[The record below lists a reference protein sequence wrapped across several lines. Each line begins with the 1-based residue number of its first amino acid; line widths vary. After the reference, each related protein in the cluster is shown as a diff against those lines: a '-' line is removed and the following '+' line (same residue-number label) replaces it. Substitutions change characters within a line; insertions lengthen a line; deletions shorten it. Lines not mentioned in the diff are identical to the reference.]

1 MISAPQPE
9 AVEAGLEVLNN
20 GGNIIDATVCSAL
33 VQTAVDPQMCGI
45 AGFGNVQ
52 IFLPNEGVHT
62 TFDFHG
68 RAPLAVEPT
77 MWEKLI
83 EREADDGWGFIL
95 SGRENEMG
103 YGSISTPRTLATLS
117 TLLNLYGTKSLKE
130 LIQPAIRYCYDG
142 VLIRPHMSSYWN
154 HPASAGRDPHIAMVN
169 KFEETRKIY
178 CNDDGDV
185 KKVGDILKNPDMA
198 RLYEAIGEKG
208 VDYFYK
214 GEVSEKIFLDMEENG
229 GLLAKK
235 DFIECDPEEVP
246 PLWGDYRGYK
256 VATNNPPGGGI
267 MLIEILNI
275 LEEFDLKEMGHNS
288 VEYVKVVSE
297 AMKIATIDKD
307 NKVGDPKFINVPVQ
321 ELISKK
327 YARFKARQI
336 KEGNR
341 AIVERVNQG
350 NSESKCTT
358 QLVLADLDGNC
369 VTMTHTLGQPSGVV
383 TGGLG
388 FMYNGAMTV
397 FDPRPGRAGS
407 LAPGKA
413 RFTALSPTII
423 FKDESPYLILGAPGG
438 TYITMGNLQVILNV
452 LEFGMSAQEA
462 VSAPRFAATSN
473 VIELSNRIFR
483 STEERL
489 KLQNYSV
496 VRNPESYTFAR
507 VHAIR
512 IVNGVLDGGADPGG
526 DGLSAKS
533 Y

>member
-1 MISAPQPE
+1 M
-9 AVEAGLEVLNN
+9 
-20 GGNIIDATVCSAL
+20 
-33 VQTAVDPQMCGI
+33 
-45 AGFGNVQ
+45 
-52 IFLPNEGVHT
+52 
-62 TFDFHG
+62 
-68 RAPLAVEPT
+68 
-77 MWEKLI
+77 
-83 EREADDGWGFIL
+83 
-95 SGRENEMG
+95 
-103 YGSISTPRTLATLS
+103 
-117 TLLNLYGTKSLKE
+117 
-130 LIQPAIRYCYDG
+130 
-142 VLIRPHMSSYWN
+142 
-154 HPASAGRDPHIAMVN
+154 
-169 KFEETRKIY
+169 
-178 CNDDGDV
+178 
-185 KKVGDILKNPDMA
+185 GDILKNPDMA

-275 LEEFDLKEMGHNS
+275 LEEFDLKDMGHNS

-307 NKVGDPKFINVPVQ
+307 NKVGDPKFINVPTQ

-336 KEGNR
+336 KKGNR